1 MRICPCFC
9 PCPCLF
15 FVFDMNMTM
24 DISLDRGMDS
34 DEDISTESVW
44 CGGANHRFIY
54 HSSLFSRHSSLVSL
68 QSLLFISQ
76 SADTSYAG
84 AYAGAHVRELSLLS
98 SDTQRFKYLI
108 TILIKPTA
116 NEEEKLRGR
125 EEIMLKNRRFG
136 FNKHLVT
143 SNPPLL
149 FSSFLFSSFLSLLSS
164 SCPLL
169 YLFSFSP
176 IFFAL
181 FSPEPC
187 IDFGFTSEQTKS
199 KCQLKA
205 V

>member
-1 MRICPCFC
+1 MC
-9 PCPCLF
+9 
-15 FVFDMNMTM
+15 
-24 DISLDRGMDS
+24 G
-34 DEDISTESVW
+34 VW
-44 CGGANHRFIY
+44 CGCTNRPFIT
-54 HSSLFSRHSSLVSL
+54 HSSLLTLLSSLVSL
-68 QSLLFISQ
+68 LSLLFISQ
-76 SADTSYAG
+76 SAYTS

-176 IFFAL
+176 IFFRFDFPPSSSFLTSYFLLSLYA
-181 FSPEPC
+181 FFCHCFC
-187 IDFGFTSEQTKS
+187 ICF
-199 KCQLKA
+199 LLA
-205 V
+205 MAILN